1 MNLTGQ
7 SQINNKSDIL
17 VVYFSWSGNA
27 KVLAE
32 QIALEIGADLF
43 QVTPATPYP
52 EDYNQCIQVAREEQN
67 KDARPAI
74 TGKVNNMDDYKT
86 IFFCFPNWWGTLPM
100 PMFTFLE
107 SYDFSGKTMY
117 PLVTHGGSR
126 FGRSLD
132 DIKKLCPGVTVK
144 YGLAISAFDRNP
156 KDSTIVTHDIKELAT

>member
-74 TGKVNNMDDYKT
+74 TGKV
-86 IFFCFPNWWGTLPM
+86 
-100 PMFTFLE
+100 
-107 SYDFSGKTMY
+107 
-117 PLVTHGGSR
+117 
-126 FGRSLD
+126 
-132 DIKKLCPGVTVK
+132 
-144 YGLAISAFDRNP
+144 DR
-156 KDSTIVTHDIKELAT
+156 KSVV